1 LFAWYLESS
10 ESCRTV
16 KRIGG
21 HWNVVA
27 HRYAAVLN
35 FTQNKN
41 MRKRRKIKSDTPS
54 RDELAAR
61 HSETLDKGTR
71 WAADRTLWAADRTQI
86 AWLRTAISLIG
97 FGFAIGKSGD
107 VLESQGMA
115 VDSYHG
121 LQFVGLAM
129 ISLAVLGLFGA
140 VVQNMRIDKRL
151 NEEGYGRVEP
161 VPLGLTMSVLV
172 LLVGIAGGFIIF
184 I

>member
-1 LFAWYLESS
+1 
-10 ESCRTV
+10 
-16 KRIGG
+16 
-21 HWNVVA
+21 VVA
-27 HRYAAVLN
+27 PRYAAVLN
-35 FTQNKN
+35 FIHNKN

-54 RDELAAR
+54 RDELAAQ

-86 AWLRTAISLIG
+86 AWLRTAIS
-97 FGFAIGKSGD
+97 
-107 VLESQGMA
+107 
-115 VDSYHG
+115 
-121 LQFVGLAM
+121 VGIAM

-140 VVQNMRIDKRL
+140 VVQNMRIEKRL

>member
-1 LFAWYLESS
+1 MLDLHAERNSHK
-10 ESCRTV
+10 RT
-16 KRIGG
+16 
-21 HWNVVA
+21 
-27 HRYAAVLN
+27 
-35 FTQNKN
+35 
-41 MRKRRKIKSDTPS
+41 KIKSDTPS
-54 RDELAAR
+54 RDDLAEQ

-107 VLESQGMA
+107 VLESQGMV
-115 VDSYHG
+115 VDSYQS
-121 LQFVGLAM
+121 LQFVGIAM

-140 VVQNMRIDKRL
+140 VIQNLRIEKRL

-161 VPLGLTMSVLV
+161 IPLGLTMSVLV

-184 I
+184 L